1 MGENSSNTVLLVFL
15 FIVLFFICLDLLSPK
30 KTYSEKITKS
40 NKELD
45 EELRKQEEFNR
56 LQKRLRSIYWDSLG
70 NIYDS
75 LSTDVLLKARKK
87 LENMVEYHTHE
98 GINERNVHYIDLWYC
113 ELAELR
119 ILLDN
124 PTWTDSSNSQD
135 YNMPLFEDLDV
146 KYIDELI
153 QLRNN
158 RPKRNYREQN
168 QHHY

>member
-1 MGENSSNTVLLVFL
+1 MEEASSSNTVLLIFL

-30 KTYSEKITKS
+30 KTYSEKTINS

-56 LQKRLRSIYWDSLG
+56 LQKRLRSVYWESLG
-70 NIYDS
+70 EIYDS
-75 LSTDVLLKARKK
+75 LSTDILLKAKAR
-87 LENMVEYHTHE
+87 LENMVKYHTHE
-98 GINERNVHYIDLWYC
+98 GINERNIHDIDLWYC

-119 ILLDN
+119 ILLNN
-124 PTWTDSSNSQD
+124 PTWTDDTNSQE

-146 KYIDELI
+146 KYIDDLI

-158 RPKRNYREQN
+158 RPKRNYRERTQ
-168 QHHY
+168 

>member
-1 MGENSSNTVLLVFL
+1 MEEASSSNTVLLIFL

-30 KTYSEKITKS
+30 KTYSEKTVNS

-56 LQKRLRSIYWDSLG
+56 LQKRLRSVYWESLG
-70 NIYDS
+70 EIYDN
-75 LSTDVLLKARKK
+75 LSTDILLKAKSK
-87 LENMVEYHTHE
+87 LENMVKYHTHE
-98 GINERNVHYIDLWYC
+98 GINERNIHDIDLWYC

-119 ILLDN
+119 ILLNN
-124 PTWTDSSNSQD
+124 PTWTDDTNSQE

-146 KYIDELI
+146 KYIDDLI

-158 RPKRNYREQN
+158 RPKRNYRERTQ
-168 QHHY
+168 

>member
-1 MGENSSNTVLLVFL
+1 MEEASSSNTVLLIFL

-30 KTYSEKITKS
+30 KTYSEKTVNS

-56 LQKRLRSIYWDSLG
+56 LQKRLRSVYWESLG
-70 NIYDS
+70 EIYDS
-75 LSTDVLLKARKK
+75 LSTDILLKAKAR
-87 LENMVEYHTHE
+87 LEKMVMYHNHD
-98 GINERNVHYIDLWYC
+98 GINELNIHNIDLWYC

-119 ILLDN
+119 ILLNN
-124 PTWTDSSNSQD
+124 PTWTDDTNSQE

-158 RPKRNYREQN
+158 RPKRNYRERTP
-168 QHHY
+168 

>member
-1 MGENSSNTVLLVFL
+1 MEEASSSNTVLLIFL

-30 KTYSEKITKS
+30 KTYSEKTVNS
-40 NKELD
+40 NKEHD
-45 EELRKQEEFNR
+45 EELRKKEEFNR
-56 LQKRLRSIYWDSLG
+56 LQKRLRSVYWDSLG
-70 NIYDS
+70 EIYDS
-75 LSTDVLLKARKK
+75 LSTDILLKAKSK
-87 LENMVEYHTHE
+87 LENMVKYHTHD
-98 GINERNVHYIDLWYC
+98 GINERNIHYIDLWYC

-124 PTWTDSSNSQD
+124 PTWTDSSNSQA

-158 RPKRNYREQN
+158 RPKRNYRERTQ
-168 QHHY
+168 

>member
-1 MGENSSNTVLLVFL
+1 MEKASSSNTVLLIFL

-30 KTYSEKITKS
+30 KTYSEKTVNS

-56 LQKRLRSIYWDSLG
+56 LQKRLRSVYWESLG
-70 NIYDS
+70 EIYDS
-75 LSTDVLLKARKK
+75 LSTDILLKAKAR
-87 LENMVEYHTHE
+87 LEKMVMYHNHE
-98 GINERNVHYIDLWYC
+98 GINELNIHNIDLWYC

-119 ILLDN
+119 ILLNN
-124 PTWTDSSNSQD
+124 PTWTDDTNSQE

-146 KYIDELI
+146 KYIDDLI

-158 RPKRNYREQN
+158 RPKRNYRERTQ
-168 QHHY
+168 

>member
-1 MGENSSNTVLLVFL
+1 MEEASSSNTVLLIFL

-30 KTYSEKITKS
+30 KTYSEKTVNS

-56 LQKRLRSIYWDSLG
+56 LQKRLRSVYWDSLG
-70 NIYDS
+70 EIYDS
-75 LSTDVLLKARKK
+75 LSTDILLKAKAR
-87 LENMVEYHTHE
+87 LEKMVMYHNHE
-98 GINERNVHYIDLWYC
+98 GINELNIHNIDLWYC

-119 ILLDN
+119 ILLNN
-124 PTWTDSSNSQD
+124 PTWTDDTNSQE

-158 RPKRNYREQN
+158 RPKRNYRERTP
-168 QHHY
+168 

>member
-1 MGENSSNTVLLVFL
+1 MEEASSSNTVLLVFL

-30 KTYSEKITKS
+30 KTYSENITKS

-56 LQKRLRSIYWDSLG
+56 LQKRLRSIYWESLG
-70 NIYDS
+70 EIYDN
-75 LSTDVLLKARKK
+75 LSTDILLKAKAR
-87 LENMVEYHTHE
+87 LEKMAMYHNHE
-98 GINERNVHYIDLWYC
+98 GINELNIHNIDLWYC

-119 ILLDN
+119 ILLNN
-124 PTWTDSSNSQD
+124 PTWTDDTNSQE

-146 KYIDELI
+146 KYIDDLI

-158 RPKRNYREQN
+158 RPKRNYRERTQ
-168 QHHY
+168 

>member
-1 MGENSSNTVLLVFL
+1 MEEASSSNTVLLIFL

-30 KTYSEKITKS
+30 KTYSEKTVNS

-56 LQKRLRSIYWDSLG
+56 LQKRLRSVYWDSLG
-70 NIYDS
+70 EIYDS
-75 LSTDVLLKARKK
+75 LSTDILLKAKAR
-87 LENMVEYHTHE
+87 LEKMVMYHNHE
-98 GINERNVHYIDLWYC
+98 GINELNIHNIDLWYC

-119 ILLDN
+119 ILLNN
-124 PTWTDSSNSQD
+124 PTWTDDTNSQE

-158 RPKRNYREQN
+158 RPKRNYRERTQ
-168 QHHY
+168 

>member
-1 MGENSSNTVLLVFL
+1 MEEASSSNTVLLIFL

-30 KTYSEKITKS
+30 KTYSEKTVNS

-56 LQKRLRSIYWDSLG
+56 LQKRLRSVYWESLG
-70 NIYDS
+70 EIYDS
-75 LSTDVLLKARKK
+75 LSTDILLKAKAR
-87 LENMVEYHTHE
+87 LEKMVMYHNHE
-98 GINERNVHYIDLWYC
+98 GINELNIHNIDLWYC

-119 ILLDN
+119 ILLYN
-124 PTWTDSSNSQD
+124 PTWTDDTNSQE

-146 KYIDELI
+146 KYIDDLI

-158 RPKRNYREQN
+158 RPKRNYRERTQ
-168 QHHY
+168 

>member
-1 MGENSSNTVLLVFL
+1 MEEASSSNTVLLIFL

-30 KTYSEKITKS
+30 KTYSEKTVNS

-56 LQKRLRSIYWDSLG
+56 LQKRLRSVYWESLG
-70 NIYDS
+70 EIYDS
-75 LSTDVLLKARKK
+75 LSTDILLKAKAR
-87 LENMVEYHTHE
+87 LEKMVMYHNHE
-98 GINERNVHYIDLWYC
+98 GINELNIHNIDLWYC

-119 ILLDN
+119 ILLNN
-124 PTWTDSSNSQD
+124 PTWTDDTNSQE

-146 KYIDELI
+146 KYIDDLI

-158 RPKRNYREQN
+158 RPKRNYRERTQ
-168 QHHY
+168 

>member
-1 MGENSSNTVLLVFL
+1 MEEASSSNTVLLIFL
-15 FIVLFFICLDLLSPK
+15 FVVLFFICLDLLSPK
-30 KTYSEKITKS
+30 KTYSEKTVKS

-56 LQKRLRSIYWDSLG
+56 LQKRLRSVYWDSLG
-70 NIYDS
+70 EIYDS
-75 LSTDVLLKARKK
+75 LSTDILLKAKAM
-87 LENMVEYHTHE
+87 LEKMVMYHNHE
-98 GINERNVHYIDLWYC
+98 GINELNIHNIDLWYC

-119 ILLDN
+119 ILLNN
-124 PTWTDSSNSQD
+124 PTWTDSSNSQA

-158 RPKRNYREQN
+158 RPKRNYRERTQ
-168 QHHY
+168 

>member
-1 MGENSSNTVLLVFL
+1 MEEASSSNTVLLIFL

-30 KTYSEKITKS
+30 KTYSEKTVNS

-56 LQKRLRSIYWDSLG
+56 LQKRLRSVYWDSLG
-70 NIYDS
+70 EIYDS
-75 LSTDVLLKARKK
+75 LSTDILLKAKAR
-87 LENMVEYHTHE
+87 LEKMVMYHNHE
-98 GINERNVHYIDLWYC
+98 GINELNIHNIDLWYC

-119 ILLDN
+119 ILLNN
-124 PTWTDSSNSQD
+124 PTWTDDTNSQE

-146 KYIDELI
+146 KYIDDLI

-158 RPKRNYREQN
+158 RPKRNYRERTQ
-168 QHHY
+168 

>member
-1 MGENSSNTVLLVFL
+1 MEEASSSNTILLVFL

-30 KTYSEKITKS
+30 KTYSEQTINS
-40 NKELD
+40 NKALD

-70 NIYDS
+70 EIYDS
-75 LSTDVLLKARKK
+75 QSTDILLKAKSR
-87 LENMVEYHTHE
+87 LENMLKYHNHE
-98 GINERNVHYIDLWYC
+98 GINEHNVHDIDLWYC

-119 ILLDN
+119 ILLNN
-124 PTWTDSSNSQD
+124 PTWTDNSNSQT

-158 RPKRNYREQN
+158 RPKRNYRERTQ
-168 QHHY
+168 